1 MVKLKIDNYDVEV
14 PAGTSILDAARTVQI
29 EIPTLCKHPDVDPS
43 AGCGMCIVRVNGR
56 VMRSC
61 CTPVGEGMEVITSDP
76 ELVDVRKTV
85 LKLILSNHPNECL
98 TCIRSGHC
106 ELQDMA
112 NTFGIRDS
120 KLPSLNKKYDID
132 DSTKAIVLD
141 ASKCIVCGRCV
152 EVCQNQQNVWAL
164 SYLNRGLAT
173 RITAAGG
180 INLADSPCI
189 KCGQC
194 SAHCPTGAIVE
205 YDETEKVW
213 NMLNDK
219 DLYTV
224 VQIAPAVRVAI
235 GEEFGYDF
243 GENLTGK
250 TYAALRRMGF
260 KKVFDTN
267 FGADLT
273 IIEEASEFVERFTK
287 RPESLPMFTSC
298 CPAWVDLL
306 EKYHHD
312 MIPHFS
318 TCKSPQSMVGA
329 MAKTYYAEK
338 MGIDPAKI
346 RVVSVMPCTAKKWE
360 IVRSEDMRSSGFQD
374 VDVSITTRELARMI
388 KQAGIDFRKLH
399 DEEADSPLGEYSGA
413 ATIFGATGGVMTA
426 ALRTA
431 YFYITGEE
439 LGNLDFKEIDGL
451 EGIKA
456 CEVDIK
462 GTKVRIAVAHGIGN
476 VEQVLD
482 KVRAARENGEEV
494 PYHFI
499 EVMACRGGCIA
510 GGRNYFHIN
519 SAGDAEPCVFIHYSN
534 ANIHDQSILE
544 ILHSP
549 LFMAYHNGQPF
560 NKNHLRPCPMLENPE
575 LLEKMVHETGA
586 HSTDLQSPES
596 VEHLCEKCKSYA
608 ANWQPT
614 ADEVWSH
621 HKVRESRYENY
632 KDWKP
637 SQPLD

>member
-219 DLYTV
+219 DLYTI

-456 CEVDIK
+456 CEDDIK

-482 KVRAARENGEEV
+482 KVRAARENGEEM

-510 GGRNYFHIN
+510 GG
-519 SAGDAEPCVFIHYSN
+519 
-534 ANIHDQSILE
+534 
-544 ILHSP
+544 
-549 LFMAYHNGQPF
+549 GQPRVMMPDQPKPRGITDDIRKKRAKGLF
-560 NKNHLRPCPMLENPE
+560 DEDLNAKNRLSHHNESIKTLYAEYLGKAGSEKAHE
-575 LLEKMVHETGA
+575 LLHTHYVPRG
-586 HSTDLQSPES
+586 L
-596 VEHLCEKCKSYA
+596 
-608 ANWQPT
+608 
-614 ADEVWSH
+614 
-621 HKVRESRYENY
+621 Y
-632 KDWKP
+632 KK
-637 SQPLD
+637 